1 MKHRAFLL
9 IAFLALLVS
18 CRTEVFYENYG
29 ESGYKEDGLTKA
41 EFIEDFR
48 MCEKHKKRL
57 HKMLIPIK
65 YANALGVTKVPDTIP
80 NAYNWPQ
87 VGGSTVGSGSPKFAA
102 VVKCATCQKEYR
114 KYKRK
119 HEKK

>member
-18 CRTEVFYENYG
+18 CRTEVFYENYD

-48 MCEKHKKRL
+48 MCEKHKKRM
-57 HKMLIPIK
+57 HKALIPIK
-65 YANALGVTKVPDTIP
+65 YGNALGVTKVPDTIP

-87 VGGSTVGSGSPKFAA
+87 VGGSTVGSGFPKFAA
-102 VVKCATCQKEYR
+102 VVKCTICQQEFR

-119 HEKK
+119 YEKK